1 MGAYRKLMDLPGGK
15 IFLKKDE
22 IWILDYND
30 NVKVKIDWYP
40 YEDGYCITLWKDISG
55 TFSNF
60 CNFKGTI
67 KFENKKILLIDF
79 YQFPP
84 IQPAIITYNNYNR
97 NLLQKRHEKLLRMPT
112 QKQKIHQLHTRHI
125 RTRQKA
131 TEKPQQN
138 HVIPKF

>member
-1 MGAYRKLMDLPGGK
+1 VVEMGAYRKLMDLPGGK

-84 IQPAIITYNNYNR
+84 IQPAIIITYNSKIEIYYRKDMRSCYECPPKGRKVSSYIEGIYRFWR
-97 NLLQKRHEKLLRMPT
+97 NKMSRKD
-112 QKQKIHQLHTRHI
+112 
-125 RTRQKA
+125 
-131 TEKPQQN
+131 
-138 HVIPKF
+138 